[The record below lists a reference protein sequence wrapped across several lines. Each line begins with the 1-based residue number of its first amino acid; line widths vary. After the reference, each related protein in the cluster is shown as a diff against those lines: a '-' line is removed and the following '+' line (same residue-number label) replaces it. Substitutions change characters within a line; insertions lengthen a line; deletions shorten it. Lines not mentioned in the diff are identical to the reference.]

1 MQIYYYF
8 FNDDKNVMLNC
19 LFVHHFVSVPLQKN
33 FNYGIYF

>member
-19 LFVHHFVSVPLQKN
+19 LFMLDFMSVPLQKN